1 MLKSLKDPVPAGDDV
16 DGDTE
21 PGVLFVTP
29 EVDVAEPELPLELEP
44 EPAPQPL
51 GPTGRPKILVGTA
64 SWTDPGL
71 IKCGRFYP
79 KGCNSAEARLR
90 YYASRFPMVEVNSS
104 YYALP
109 SRANSEL
116 WAERT
121 PPDFNFNVK
130 AFRLFTGHQ
139 TPVDALPMAV
149 KASLGS
155 YSKTN
160 IYYKDMPKELV
171 DLMWESFTQAVE
183 PLRAAGKLGAL
194 HFQFAPWF
202 IYSLSA
208 REHLD
213 EVRARLADYTLSVE
227 FRHESWFND
236 KHWQQTLEFEKERGL
251 VNVVVDEP
259 AGFTNSIAAHWVATN
274 PRLAVVRLHGR
285 NAETWNIKG
294 ATAASE
300 RFNYDYSDQELTELA
315 ASITA
320 LAEKVAEVHVVFN
333 NNNEDQGQ
341 RNATTLIRVLDLE
354 R

>member
-1 MLKSLKDPVPAGDDV
+1 MPKSLKDPVPAGDDAV
-16 DGDTE
+16 GDTE

-29 EVDVAEPELPLELEP
+29 GADVAQPELPLELES

-51 GPTGRPKILVGTA
+51 KPTGRPKILVGTA

-79 KGCNSAEARLR
+79 KGCSSAEARLR

-109 SRANSEL
+109 SRSNSEL

-121 PPDFNFNVK
+121 PVNFNFNVK

-139 TPVDALPMAV
+139 TPIDALPTPV
-149 KASLGS
+149 KAALGS
-155 YSKTN
+155 YSKKN

-171 DLMWESFTQAVE
+171 EGMWDYFTQALE

-202 IYSLSA
+202 IYSPPA

-213 EVRARLADYTLSVE
+213 QVRARLANYTLSVE

-236 KHWQQTLEFEKERGL
+236 KHRQQTLDFEKERSL

-259 AGFTNSIAAHWVATN
+259 VGFTNSIAAHWVVTN
-274 PRLAVVRLHGR
+274 PSLAVVRLHGR

-300 RFNYDYSDQELTELA
+300 RFNYDYSDQELAELA
-315 ASITA
+315 ASITE

-341 RNATTLIRVLDLE
+341 RNATSLMGILGLR